1 MYNAFAK
8 KYPALAPDLN
18 TDIEVFPVSSV
29 NHQGT
34 TAYAIW
40 DTGAS
45 QTVITH
51 RLMSHLNLIPIE
63 TKLVYGVNSKQ
74 LVDVVAIS
82 IKLPN
87 GFLIPDVRVFVCDIP
102 SPIDLLIGMDVI
114 QLGDLHISN
123 IGGHTLFSFVIPP
136 LPKQF
141 DLAKEADALN
151 NPVLKRL

>member
-8 KYPALAPDLN
+8 KYPALVPDLN
-18 TDIEVFPVSSV
+18 TDIEVFPISSV
-29 NHQGT
+29 SHQGT
-34 TAYAIW
+34 TVYAIW

-51 RLMSHLNLIPIE
+51 RLMSHLKLIPIE
-63 TKLVYGVNSKQ
+63 TKLVHGVNSKQ

-123 IGGHTLFSFVIPP
+123 TGGYTLFSFVIPP

-141 DLAKEADALN
+141 DLAQEADALN
-151 NPVLKRL
+151 NPV